1 MPSRR
6 ARRPASAELRR
17 IPAPE
22 PAAAAPGWLG
32 PALAALA
39 AVVVY
44 RGALGYDFTQD
55 DFAGLGRAA
64 GILPRLRGPWRY
76 LSGQAYFDVMRGI
89 AGLHATA
96 YHAVSLAVHA
106 GCGALL
112 AWLLARVV
120 SRPAATLGAV
130 WFVTHPALFTAIYSV
145 SGIGEILAGL
155 FALTAIGLS
164 FVPRPRDLASPAA
177 YGLSLLCKESTI
189 LLPAAAAFGFLAR
202 PGARASRRTLA
213 LGGGLLAVVYA
224 AWFVSADVFRVRTG
238 IAANAAYALA
248 GPLDIGRNLLTYLG
262 WTANMFLP
270 SVHGVGDAV
279 DPNVFAWGA
288 ALALLWLA
296 GLAWPALRARGWAG
310 AGIAYLLLL
319 VPVLGLRNHTYHYYL
334 YMPLTAAATGVAA
347 LADALLARAGGRRGA
362 TIAAA
367 AALLFVANGALLVR
381 KIETAPFVHPDMRAD
396 ATVDRARIVRNVR
409 RSLESSPPRTGERI
423 VFWSPELAAS
433 RHDPARASIERYW
446 EANLRA
452 ALMEGVAVRVLFPQV
467 DSVRFVDEPGWQASD
482 RVAMYQRTGVLTLKP
497 AAEVDSMLRQHPLP

>member
-6 ARRPASAELRR
+6 ARHPASAEHSRS
-17 IPAPE
+17 
-22 PAAAAPGWLG
+22 PAAGPAAVAPAWLG
-32 PALAALA
+32 PALAAIVAL
-39 AVVVY
+39 VVY
-44 RGALGYDFTQD
+44 CGALGYDFAQD

-64 GILPRLRGPWRY
+64 GILPRLHVPWRY
-76 LSGQAYFDVMRGI
+76 LSGQAYFDLMRAV
-89 AGLHATA
+89 AGLHAGP

-120 SRPAATLGAV
+120 SRPAAALGAV

-155 FALTAIGLS
+155 FALAAIGLS
-164 FVPRPRDLASPAA
+164 FLPRPRDLASPAA
-177 YGLSLLCKESTI
+177 FGLSLLCKESTI

-202 PGARASRRTLA
+202 PDARASRRTLV
-213 LGGGLLAVVYA
+213 LGGGLLALVYA

-248 GPLDIGRNLLTYLG
+248 GPVDFGRNLLTYLG

-279 DPNVFAWGA
+279 DPTVFAWGA
-288 ALALLWLA
+288 VLAVLWLE
-296 GLAWPALRARGWAG
+296 GLAWPALRARGWVG
-310 AGIAYLLLL
+310 AGVAYFLLL

-334 YMPLTAAATGVAA
+334 YTPLIAAGVGVAA
-347 LADALLARAGGRRGA
+347 LADALLELAGRR
-362 TIAAA
+362 AAA
-367 AALLFVANGALLVR
+367 ISAAAGLLFVANGVLLVH
-381 KIETAPFVHPDMRAD
+381 KIETVPFVHPDMRAD

-409 RSLESSPPRTGERI
+409 SSLESDPPQAGERI

-433 RHDPARASIERYW
+433 HGDPAKASIERYW

-467 DSVRFVDEPGWQASD
+467 DSVRFVEAPGWQPSD
-482 RVAMYQRTGVLTLKP
+482 RVALYQRTGVLTLKP
-497 AAEVDSMLRQHPLP
+497 AAEVDSMLRLHPLP